1 MKPPTPKKPERPS
14 ANRPRPPAHFSQTTR
29 YEHDP
34 RNPTSTATE
43 RHTLRTRNGPVRK
56 TAGPTTT
63 APPRPLFPPRSVRP
77 TKRTTSMP
85 VRAYLSLA
93 AKMSSAR
100 CPATLLHTSEKASVP
115 SGNAPGTPPSVR
127 LRPFLPAALSGKTPD
142 DCPPLSKSASR
153 RSPPKS
159 EGACPNKSDTL
170 PRFPRTGDAAIRT
183 LHR

>member
-34 RNPTSTATE
+34 RNPTSTAPE
-43 RHTLRTRNGPVRK
+43 RHTLRTRNGTVRK

-63 APPRPLFPPRSVRP
+63 APPRPLFPPRSVRQ
-77 TKRTTSMP
+77 TQRTTSTP
-85 VRAYLSLA
+85 VCAYLSLA

-100 CPATLLHTSEKASVP
+100 CPAIFP
-115 SGNAPGTPPSVR
+115 TPPKR
-127 LRPFLPAALSGKTPD
+127 HPPTPET
-142 DCPPLSKSASR
+142 PPERRPLSDCD
-153 RSPPKS
+153 RSSLPHFLERLPTTALPFRKAPPGGPPKS
-159 EGACPNKSDTL
+159 EGACPTCSDTL